1 MKVEIEV
8 PDGVFDDVSFVL
20 NKFWKANITPQELKA
35 TRSDAVILI
44 IKRDIEWWLNDCFS
58 DGLADSLNEVDLTTL
73 GVSDLNQKKY

>member
-1 MKVEIEV
+1 MVYSSLV
-8 PDGVFDDVSFVL
+8 VSTIYVL
-20 NKFWKANITPQELKA
+20 KKFWKANITPQELKA

-44 IKRDIEWWLNDCFS
+44 VKRDIEWWLNDCFS